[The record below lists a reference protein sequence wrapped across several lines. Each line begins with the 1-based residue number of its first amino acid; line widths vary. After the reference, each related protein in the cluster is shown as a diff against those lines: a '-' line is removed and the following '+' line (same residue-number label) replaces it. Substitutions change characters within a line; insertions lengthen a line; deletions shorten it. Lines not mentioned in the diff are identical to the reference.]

1 MNRPWIESHLA
12 IAERHV
18 AESREQVSRQ
28 KLTIAKLE
36 IAGHRSTVSA
46 EAARKLLQSLQIE
59 LEQYIADRNR
69 LRRWLEKTPRAGST
83 AHVMAA
89 KRLAQ

>member
-1 MNRPWIESHLA
+1 MNRSMIESHLA
-12 IAERHV
+12 LAERHV
-18 AESREQVSRQ
+18 AEGREQVAHQ

-36 IAGHRSTVSA
+36 SAGHRSSVSA
-46 EAARKLLQSLQIE
+46 EAARKLLQSLQRE

-83 AHVMAA
+83 ARVVAT
-89 KRLAQ
+89 KR